1 MSPLKRR
8 ADRMLHHPAV
18 EYGLLLL
25 ITLSVVALGVEL
37 LVPDGRL
44 HDGAVLLGDG
54 LMPVF
59 WVELSLRAWVAR
71 NKRKFLGRYWLDILA
86 VLPVARPL
94 RVLRVLRVLR
104 LVRAGVL
111 VSRRMGA
118 FRGRIG
124 SSVNDVIALT
134 VATAILVVS
143 AATVLQASEGRH
155 NPAFADFEDALWF
168 ALFSMIGGEPIGAEA
183 TTEIGRWTTL
193 GLMIGGLTLFGMFV
207 ATVSAGM
214 VARLSSGMGAHPMD
228 LDELTNH
235 VVVFGW
241 NEAGA
246 AVLKE
251 LFAPGTPADR
261 AVVLV
266 TETAGLPEGVPVED
280 LRAERFYHH
289 VGDYVRKDVL
299 EAVNIPQAATTI
311 LLTDQLVP
319 RSAADR
325 DARNVAA
332 ALTIERMAPDV
343 YTVAELTNPQHA
355 ELLRMAG
362 VEEIVIGDWFAGMI
376 IGSATR
382 NRGLVAVLD
391 DILTARR
398 GNSFH
403 SVEAPATVAGKTV
416 SEVSHTLRSLHRA
429 VLIAVGGE
437 VNPAN
442 DRKVELG
449 ERLVVL
455 SDRPPRL

>member
-1 MSPLKRR
+1 M
-8 ADRMLHHPAV
+8 V
-18 EYGLLLL
+18 EYGLLAL

-37 LVPDGRL
+37 LVPEGPL
-44 HDGAVLLGDG
+44 NQAAMVVGDG

-59 WVELSLRAWVAR
+59 WVELGLRAWVAR

-124 SSVNDVIALT
+124 SSVNDLIALS

-143 AATVLQASEGRH
+143 AATVLQASEGPR
-155 NPAFADFEDALWF
+155 NPAFARFEDAFWF

-228 LDELTNH
+228 LDELSNH

-246 AVLKE
+246 AVIRE
-251 LFAPGTPADR
+251 LFAPQAPVDR

-266 TETAGLPEGVPVED
+266 TELPTLPESVPMDEI
-280 LRAERFYHH
+280 RAERFYHH

-299 EAVNIPQAATTI
+299 EAVNIPEAATTI
-311 LLTDQLVP
+311 LLTDQTVP

-332 ALTIERMAPDV
+332 ALTIERMAPHV

-355 ELLRMAG
+355 ELLKMAG

-403 SVEAPATVAGKTV
+403 SLEAPKRYGGRSVADV
-416 SEVSHTLRSLHRA
+416 SAELREKHRA

-437 VNPAN
+437 VNPENA
-442 DRKVELG
+442 RRVETG

-455 SDRPPRL
+455 APQAPVLR